1 MSDQALSLDEFYE
14 HDHETPAAALAEAR
28 DADPEPRQ
36 TQLVQRWRVDA
47 LKPNEH
53 NGGLFPDS
61 LSSESIELLS
71 EELTKRGLKTPIRV
85 RPDGTILDG
94 ERRWRAATLLGWD
107 LIDVIVED
115 VPDDEILGAV
125 LGFAWSARQ
134 MTLREQVYVYRAS
147 VEQLKREAGRSQGRP
162 KSQSSPKEEEYLTP
176 QEIRTQA
183 AKQARFSSA
192 KHAERADAVFA
203 RAPQDLLEKVI
214 LGEVSVTA
222 AYAQIP
228 KQERAKPAAKEN
240 PAQATAA
247 AVPESLS
254 ASDLGVQ
261 PPTHANPFA
270 PMQGGLAPGGPPATE
285 PSSEQD
291 PRRTA
296 GVGTGQPT
304 PPPDPHQPPA
314 GLPPPSA
321 PSHEAP
327 DFEDE
332 VDDYTPP
339 DHLDALCAH
348 VERLRAGAEGDQLTE
363 EERYEGARYTAEV
376 MVERLWAAV
385 GEPPEPVEDEDAVPE
400 EDDEECVPYD
410 D

>member
-61 LSSESIELLS
+61 LSGESIELLS
-71 EELTKRGLKTPIRV
+71 EELRKRGLKTPIRV

-162 KSQSSPKEEEYLTP
+162 KSQSSPKEEEYLSP

-203 RAPQDLLEKVI
+203 RAPQDLLEKVV

-228 KQERAKPAAKEN
+228 KQERAKPTAKGSPSQAA
-240 PAQATAA
+240 AA

-254 ASDLGVQ
+254 ASDLGVR
-261 PPTHANPFA
+261 PPTRANPFA
-270 PMQGGLAPGGPPATE
+270 AMQGGRTPGGTPATE
-285 PSSEQD
+285 SSSEED
-291 PRRTA
+291 PPRNA
-296 GVGTGQPT
+296 GVGTGRPT
-304 PPPDPHQPPA
+304 SPADPQPPPAAPA
-314 GLPPPSA
+314 PPSA
-321 PSHEAP
+321 PSDEALLE
-327 DFEDE
+327 DQDE
-332 VDDYTPP
+332 VQPS
-339 DHLDALCAH
+339 DHLQALCAH
-348 VERLRAGAEGDQLTE
+348 LERLRAGADGDQLTE

-376 MVERLWAAV
+376 MAERLWAAV
-385 GEPPEPVEDEDAVPE
+385 GEPPEPVEEDDAVVE
-400 EDDEECVPYD
+400 DDDEEFFPVED
-410 D
+410 